1 MDNQNTV
8 VENERIVKL
17 KTIKMVIYKNVM
29 VKMVVLIALVLIFE
43 LQHFLTVTKVN
54 QNLVKHFNKV
64 FHHSIETKVVD
75 LN

>member
-1 MDNQNTV
+1 
-8 VENERIVKL
+8 
-17 KTIKMVIYKNVM
+17 MVIYKNVM

-75 LN
+75 LNWNVLVENVDVFDIVWD